1 MMLKK
6 VIKSYYKLLDEKLE
20 NGTLVVLFISFLI
33 VFAWVFVPN
42 NSFAYTKTSVLD
54 YKNIEIQNSFVV
66 INWKKYKLVL
76 E

>member
-1 MMLKK
+1 MLKRA
-6 VIKSYYKLLDEKLE
+6 IKSYYRFFDEKLE
-20 NGTLVVLFISFLI
+20 NGTIVVLFISFLI
-33 VFAWVFVPN
+33 VSIWALSPI

-54 YKNIEIQNSFVV
+54 YENISPENSFFV